1 MDFITGLLKA
11 KGFKAILVVIDR
23 LSKYAH
29 FILLK
34 HPYTARVVAEIFI
47 KEVERLHGIPASI
60 LSNRDPIFVSS
71 FWKEL
76 FKLQETQL
84 KISIAY
90 HPQTDGQTKVINRCL
105 ETFLRYFILDL
116 PKSWLQWLSWVEFWY
131 NTTFHISIGTT
142 LFEAIYG
149 RHSPKLIY
157 FLLGEVKVEV
167 VRRELQDRDEVLRQL
182 KFHLARAQGQMKVQA
197 DKKRI
202 DRSFE
207 VGEWVFLKLRPHGQ
221 LTMVTRICPKLAPW
235 YYGPFLVC

>member
-221 LTMVTRICPKLAPW
+221 LTMVTRICPKLAPR